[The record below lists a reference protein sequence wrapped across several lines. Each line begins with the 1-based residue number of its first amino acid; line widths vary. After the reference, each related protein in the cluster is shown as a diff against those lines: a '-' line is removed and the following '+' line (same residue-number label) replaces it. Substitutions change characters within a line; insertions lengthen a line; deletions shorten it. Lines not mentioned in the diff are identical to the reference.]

1 MDEQQ
6 KKKAF
11 WLAVI
16 ILIVIGVLFF
26 FLVIR
31 DKNNTEIEAE
41 GDEGIPEFQVPSA
54 NIKFDPELPPVATNA
69 EFSAINLAKNY
80 VERLGSWSTDNQL
93 HNLEELIPLSSA
105 KMRINLDSVEADY
118 SNDDFSGITTKSLT
132 TEVLSMD
139 EKSAEIIVG
148 TQRIATREEKS
159 KKGVTENVY
168 TQEAK
173 VSLIKS
179 GNTWLVDEVE
189 WQ

>member
-11 WLAVI
+11 WLAII

-26 FLVIR
+26 FLTIKDKDNVDVESER
-31 DKNNTEIEAE
+31 DEV
-41 GDEGIPEFQVPSA
+41 PEFQAPSPD
-54 NIKFDPELPPVATNA
+54 IKYDPELPPAATNT

-93 HNLEELIPLSSA
+93 HNLEELEPLSSA
-105 KMRINLDSVEADY
+105 KMRVYLDSVEADY
-118 SNDDFSGITTKSLT
+118 SNDNFSGITTKSLT
-132 TEVLSMD
+132 ADMLSVD
-139 EKSAEIIVG
+139 ENSAEIMVG
-148 TQRIATREEKS
+148 TQRVTTKEEKET
-159 KKGVTENVY
+159 KDITEKVF
-168 TQEAK
+168 TQEVK